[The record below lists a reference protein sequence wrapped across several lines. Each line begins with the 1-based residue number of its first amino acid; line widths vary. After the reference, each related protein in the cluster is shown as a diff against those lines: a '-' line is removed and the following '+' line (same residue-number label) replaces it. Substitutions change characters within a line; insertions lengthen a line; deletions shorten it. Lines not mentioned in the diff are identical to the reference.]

1 MGDRVRSLE
10 FLKSSLIAHRGLYNN
25 NKGVI
30 ENTMP
35 AFKKAMECEYII
47 ELDVHVIKDN
57 IVVVFHDDNIKRL
70 TGIDKKLKNCT
81 YEELKDIKL
90 R

>member
-1 MGDRVRSLE
+1 MKDIK
-10 FLKSSLIAHRGLYNN
+10 FLKSNLIAHRGVYNN

-35 AFKKAMECEYII
+35 AFKKAMECGYII
-47 ELDVHVIKDN
+47 ELDVHAIKDST
-57 IVVVFHDDNIKRL
+57 VVVFHDDNIKRL
-70 TGIDKKLKNCT
+70 TGIDKKLNNCT